1 MLMKQKMLLKFIERD
16 TTMKIQV
23 IVNGENVG
31 EAYAALFYDLDTDT
45 SFFARCHEL
54 YDRFPNLPPGAH
66 LKVTFWLRENM
77 YMFEGRP
84 IELAPYMGS
93 NSVLIKQTTDIDV
106 SSLRRDARNEMS
118 VLVRLYTFVPY
129 GTTASVMGG
138 EFIFA
143 AETFDISAGGF
154 CLVSNEPFDTKEL
167 LFTAEFNLSGRS
179 DFLLPAKLVRKGDSP
194 QTVLYHFDYGFVFL
208 FDDCLDE
215 KPRLSAAITD
225 ALFRSRLARVKR

>member
-1 MLMKQKMLLKFIERD
+1 MLLKFIERD
-16 TTMKIQV
+16 TAMKIQV

-31 EAYAALFYDLDTDT
+31 EAYTASFYDLDTDT
-45 SFFARCHEL
+45 LFFVRCHEL
-54 YDRFPNLPPGAH
+54 YDRFPDLPPGAH

-84 IELAPYMGS
+84 IELAPHMGS

-118 VLVRLYTFVPY
+118 VLVRLYTFFPY
-129 GTTASVMGG
+129 GTASVADG
-138 EFIFA
+138 ELIFT

-154 CLVSNEPFDTKEL
+154 CLVSNEPFEAKEL

-179 DFLLPAKLVRKGDSP
+179 DFLLPAKLVRRGDSP

-208 FDDCLDE
+208 FDDCPNE
-215 KPRLSAAITD
+215 KSRLSAAITD